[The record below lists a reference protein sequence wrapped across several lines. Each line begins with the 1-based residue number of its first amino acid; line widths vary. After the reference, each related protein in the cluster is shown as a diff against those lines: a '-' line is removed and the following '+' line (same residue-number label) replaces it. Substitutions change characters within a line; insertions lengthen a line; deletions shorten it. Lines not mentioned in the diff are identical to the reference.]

1 MKKKALILL
10 AVSYIL
16 ITACSNKSDFSS
28 VDNNSSDSSSEER
41 ESSSSQTP
49 TIRPSIPENY
59 QSTTPTGGDI
69 EEKYLKNGDFA
80 VESCTF
86 SASSPMKKFTYYY
99 PEEIKTTNKKY
110 PVILYSTGTGVKG
123 STCYPLFKHWASYG
137 FVVGANEDKNTW
149 AGTSSDAT
157 LSYLMELNNNEE
169 SIFYQKID
177 LDNIGVTGHSQGGT
191 SVFNVLTNVSHSNMI
206 KTGVAL
212 SPAHEE
218 LCERLHWPYD
228 LTKITQPILM
238 MAGTKGSF
246 EIETVSPIDALNR
259 MFDKIT
265 SPKCLAR
272 KTGYEHG
279 HTSYIADGYVTA
291 WFMWQLQGD
300 EEAAQAF
307 IGEQPEIINNELYQD
322 QRIAI

>member
-1 MKKKALILL
+1 MKKIVPTLL
-10 AVSYIL
+10 MLSCVL
-16 ITACSNKSDFSS
+16 ITNCSNK
-28 VDNNSSDSSSEER
+28 NNSSSGER
-41 ESSSSQTP
+41 ESSSQTP
-49 TIRPSIPENY
+49 VIIPTIPENY
-59 QSTTPTGGDI
+59 QSRTPTGGEI
-69 EEKYLKNGDFA
+69 EENYLKNGDFA
-80 VESCTF
+80 VDSCTF
-86 SASSPMKKFTYYY
+86 DAPNPMKKFTYYY
-99 PEEIKTTNKKY
+99 PEEIKESNKKY

-149 AGTSSDAT
+149 AGTSSNTT
-157 LSYLMELNNNEE
+157 LSYLMDLNNNKD

-218 LCERLHWPYD
+218 LCERLNWPYD

-238 MAGTKGSF
+238 VAGTKGSF
-246 EIETVSPIDALNR
+246 EIETVSPIAALNR

-279 HTSYIADGYVTA
+279 QTSYVADGYTTA

-300 EEAAQAF
+300 EEAAKAF
-307 IGEQPEIINNELYQD
+307 IGDQPEIMNNELYQD
-322 QRIAI
+322 QRINIE

>member
-1 MKKKALILL
+1 MKKIIPILL
-10 AVSYIL
+10 MLSCVL
-16 ITACSNKSDFSS
+16 ITSCSNK
-28 VDNNSSDSSSEER
+28 NNSCSSER
-41 ESSSSQTP
+41 ESSSQTP
-49 TIRPSIPENY
+49 VIIPTIPENY
-59 QSTTPTGGDI
+59 QSKTPTGGEI
-69 EEKYLKNGDFA
+69 EENYLKNGDFA
-80 VESCTF
+80 VDSCTF
-86 SASSPMKKFTYYY
+86 DAPNPMRKFTYYY
-99 PEEIKTTNKKY
+99 PEEIKESNKKY

-149 AGTSSDAT
+149 AGTSSNTT
-157 LSYLMELNNNEE
+157 LSYLMDLNNNKD

-218 LCERLHWPYD
+218 LCERLNWPYD
-228 LTKITQPILM
+228 LTNITQPILM
-238 MAGTKGSF
+238 VAGTKGSF
-246 EIETVSPIDALNR
+246 EIETVSPIAALNR

-279 HTSYIADGYVTA
+279 QTSYVADGYTTA

-300 EEAAQAF
+300 EEAAKAF
-307 IGEQPEIINNELYQD
+307 MGGQPEIMNNELYQD
-322 QRIAI
+322 QRIDIE

>member
-1 MKKKALILL
+1 MKKIIPILLMLSCALIT
-10 AVSYIL
+10 S
-16 ITACSNKSDFSS
+16 CSNK
-28 VDNNSSDSSSEER
+28 NNSCSSER
-41 ESSSSQTP
+41 ESSSQTP
-49 TIRPSIPENY
+49 VIIPTIPENY
-59 QSTTPTGGDI
+59 QSKTPTGGEI
-69 EEKYLKNGDFA
+69 EENYLKNGDFA
-80 VESCTF
+80 VDSCTF
-86 SASSPMKKFTYYY
+86 DAPNPMRKFTYYY
-99 PEEIKTTNKKY
+99 PEEIKESNKKY

-149 AGTSSDAT
+149 AGTSSNTT
-157 LSYLMELNNNEE
+157 LSYLMDLNNNKD

-218 LCERLHWPYD
+218 LCERLNWPYD

-238 MAGTKGSF
+238 VAGTKGSF
-246 EIETVSPIDALNR
+246 EIETVSPIAALNR

-279 HTSYIADGYVTA
+279 QTSYVADGYTTA

-300 EEAAQAF
+300 EEAAKAF
-307 IGEQPEIINNELYQD
+307 MGGQPEIMNNELYQD
-322 QRIAI
+322 QRIDIE